1 MRKGKKWDARKAAK
15 AAARKAFFEQG
26 GTPAMWRGRA
36 ACLDMAGSKARKN
49 KNQCRGN
56 DRSLLRRGATEECY

>member
-1 MRKGKKWDARKAAK
+1 MRGKLPRQL
-15 AAARKAFFEQG
+15 ARKAFFAQG

-56 DRSLLRRGATEECY
+56 DRSFRCFVVERQRSVIDGNGY